1 MNQQEEMNMKKLS
14 VFAAVSALALTL
26 AGCGSSAAPAASE
39 ANPVVGDWEL
49 TKVTATVPG
58 EEPAEMNPEEN
69 ASLFGD
75 KGYYTFNEDGTGSL
89 NIYEGDTVAS
99 TDGTWTNDGDTY
111 TFTGASG
118 DELVVTYDKSADTL
132 TREYTDDSADAQYSA
147 ITFVYTR
154 KK

>member
-1 MNQQEEMNMKKLS
+1 MKKLS
-14 VFAAVSALALTL
+14 VFAAVSALALAL

-58 EEPAEMNPEEN
+58 GEPAEMNPEEN

-89 NIYEGDTVAS
+89 NIYEGDTVAT
-99 TDGTWTNDGDTY
+99 TDGTWTE
-111 TFTGASG
+111 ASG
-118 DELVVTYDKSADTL
+118 NELVVTYDKSADTL
-132 TREYTDDSADAQYSA
+132 TREYTDDSADAPYSA

>member
-1 MNQQEEMNMKKLS
+1 MKKLS
-14 VFAAVSALALTL
+14 VFAAVSALAFAL
-26 AGCGSSAAPAASE
+26 AGCGSSAASKAS
-39 ANPVVGDWEL
+39 PVVGDWEL

-58 EEPAEMNPEEN
+58 EEPTEMNPEEN

-89 NIYEGDTVAS
+89 NIYEGDTVAT
-99 TDGTWTNDGDTY
+99 TDGKWTNDGDTY
-111 TFTGASG
+111 TFTEASG
-118 DELVVTYDKSADTL
+118 NELVVTYDKSADTL
-132 TREYTDDSADAQYSA
+132 RREYTDDSADAPYSA

>member
-1 MNQQEEMNMKKLS
+1 MKKFLALLLALAM
-14 VFAAVSALALTL
+14 VFALA
-26 AGCGSSAAPAASE
+26 ACGSSAAPAASE

-49 TKVTATVPG
+49 TGVTATVPG
-58 EEPAEMNPEEN
+58 GEPAEMNPEEN

-75 KGYYTFNEDGTGSL
+75 KGYYTFNADGTGSL
-89 NIYEGDTVAS
+89 NIYEGDTVAT
-99 TDGTWTNDGDTY
+99 TDGKWTNEGDTY

-132 TREYTDDSADAQYSA
+132 TREYTDDSADAQYSQ